1 LSDGYPA
8 GRGFFLDK
16 PRGLGYFPKTFS
28 VKLYVPSSREKGG
41 PAVPTG
47 KPARRRR
54 VTGPGVTIAEVGRL
68 AGVSIATV
76 SRVLNNVP
84 GQVGPA
90 TRRRVLRVIRQLDY
104 RPNALARSLHLKRT
118 HSVGLIMPD
127 ISNPYY
133 AEIARG
139 IEDAIS
145 RQGHTLVTCN
155 TDRKPDRISHSV
167 ALLRE
172 KQVDGIILGGG
183 GTLDASRFAALR
195 DCGTRVVL
203 IGRYA
208 VDLPAV
214 RVDNVKGARE
224 AAAHLLALGHRRVA
238 VLAGPK
244 ISTTTV
250 DRLAGFRQAF
260 DEFGLPFPSRWLLYG
275 DLRPE
280 SGLEAAERLFA
291 TRRAPTAILAI
302 NDQMAIGAMRG
313 ILRRGLEIPR
323 QVSVIG
329 FDDIALASFVTPAL
343 TTMALPLHQM
353 GVAAGE
359 MILRSLA
366 GMEQPKE
373 AWFTPTLVVRESS
386 AEPPTTLEA
395 ARAGAS

>member
-1 LSDGYPA
+1 VSSGKQA
-8 GRGFFLDK
+8 RGQQ
-16 PRGLGYFPKTFS
+16 
-28 VKLYVPSSREKGG
+28 
-41 PAVPTG
+41 
-47 KPARRRR
+47 
-54 VTGPGVTIAEVGRL
+54 VTGSSGVTIAEVGRL

-76 SRVLNNVP
+76 SRVLNDVP

-90 TRRRVLRVIRQLDY
+90 TRRRVLRVIRQLNF

-118 HSVGLIMPD
+118 HTVGLIMPD

-145 RQGHTLVTCN
+145 RQGYTLITCN

-183 GTLDASRFAALR
+183 GTLGAPYFAALR
-195 DCGTRVVL
+195 DCGTRVIL
-203 IGRYA
+203 IGRYE

-224 AAAHLLALGHRRVA
+224 AAAHLLALGHRRIA
-238 VLAGPK
+238 VLGGPK
-244 ISTTTV
+244 LSTTTV

-260 DEFGLPFPSRWLLYG
+260 DEFGLPLPSHWLRHG

-280 SGLEAAERLFA
+280 SGFEAVEKLFGS
-291 TRRAPTAILAI
+291 RQVPTAFLAI
-302 NDQMAIGAMRG
+302 NDQIAIGAMRA
-313 ILRRGLEIPR
+313 ILHRGLEIPR
-323 QVSVIG
+323 QVSVVG

-359 MILRSLA
+359 MVLGSLA
-366 GMEQPKE
+366 GAEQSQE
-373 AWFTPTLVVRESS
+373 IWFTPTLVVRESS
-386 AEPPTTLEA
+386 AAPSTHAAEGRTTWSPVRMATPSPSAIRSGDRPSGGRSSPLDDRSA
-395 ARAGAS
+395 ASPDEEQ